1 MKMREKGMKMKKMK
15 ILEWEV
21 MVKELMMIMQIKVIE
36 GGIKMMIK
44 ERNLGKKLL
53 ENDGGGEKII

>member
-21 MVKELMMIMQIKVIE
+21 MVKELMMIM
-36 GGIKMMIK
+36 
-44 ERNLGKKLL
+44 
-53 ENDGGGEKII
+53 